1 MDKNKVIEIVEDVTN
16 KSNKDLFE
24 VRDELIVEF
33 EKTKDL
39 IVDLTRHMDNIEE
52 MYNIV
57 NNEIGKRMTV
67 K

>member
-1 MDKNKVIEIVEDVTN
+1 MDKNKVIEIVKDASN
-16 KSNKDLFE
+16 KSNKDLID
-24 VRDELIVEF
+24 VRDELIIEF

-39 IVDLTRHMDNIEE
+39 IIDLTRHMDNIEE

>member
-1 MDKNKVIEIVEDVTN
+1 MDKEKIVDIVKDVNN

-24 VRDELIVEF
+24 VRDELMIEF
-33 EKTKDL
+33 EKTKEL
-39 IVDLTRHMDNIEE
+39 IIDLTRHMDNIEE

>member
-1 MDKNKVIEIVEDVTN
+1 MDKEKVVDIVKNVTD
-16 KSNKDLFE
+16 KSNKDLFD
-24 VRDELIVEF
+24 VRDELTIEF